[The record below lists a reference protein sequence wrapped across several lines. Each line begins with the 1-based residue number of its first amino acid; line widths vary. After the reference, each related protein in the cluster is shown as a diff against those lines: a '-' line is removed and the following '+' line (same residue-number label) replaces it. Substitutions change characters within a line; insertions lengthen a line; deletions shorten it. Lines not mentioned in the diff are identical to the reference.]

1 MPSSARRAAAL
12 PCAVAA
18 FVCFSLLST
27 RMRFSGSSLC
37 FLLPSC
43 ILSGPEN
50 QQTPQKVGAEPDNLG
65 CILPLISV
73 STGVPHLKIRTA
85 A

>member
-18 FVCFSLLST
+18 FVCFSLLLMWLSA
-27 RMRFSGSSLC
+27 SSLC

-43 ILSGPEN
+43 ILSGSEN
-50 QQTPQKVGAEPDNLG
+50 QQTLQKVGAEPNNLG
-65 CILPLISV
+65 CILPLSSV
-73 STGVPHLKIRTA
+73 STGVPHLKIPTTA
-85 A
+85 